1 MNHQKPNLM
10 TVRQVAKTGILPE
23 HALRSMLKSGM
34 ITAVYV
40 GRKAF
45 INYDT
50 LCQQLSR
57 LGERDFSVSLD
68 SKEYRP

>member
-1 MNHQKPNLM
+1 MENQTPRLM
-10 TVRQVAKTGILPE
+10 TVRQVAQTGILPE
-23 HALRSMLKSGM
+23 HALRTLLRSGK

-57 LGERDFSVSLD
+57 LGETDFSSCPANNQHP
-68 SKEYRP
+68 R

>member
-1 MNHQKPNLM
+1 MNHKKPNLM

-57 LGERDFSVSLD
+57 LGEKDFSASLE
-68 SKEYRP
+68 SKEYQP

>member
-1 MNHQKPNLM
+1 MKNQAPRLM
-10 TVRQVAKTGILPE
+10 TVRQVAQTGILPE
-23 HALRSMLKSGM
+23 HALRALLRSGK

-57 LGERDFSVSLD
+57 LGETDFSA
-68 SKEYRP
+68 RPVNN

>member
-1 MNHQKPNLM
+1 MDTQKPTLM
-10 TVRQVAKTGILPE
+10 TVRQIARTGILPE
-23 HALRSMLKSGM
+23 HALRSLLKSRK

-40 GRKAF
+40 GKKAY

-57 LGERDFSVSLD
+57 LGETDFTTG
-68 SKEYRP
+68 

>member
-1 MNHQKPNLM
+1 MDTQKPTLM
-10 TVRQVAKTGILPE
+10 TVRQIARTGILPE
-23 HALRSMLKSGM
+23 HALRSLLKSGR

-40 GRKAF
+40 GRKAY

-57 LGERDFSVSLD
+57 LRETDFTTG
-68 SKEYRP
+68 

>member
-34 ITAVYV
+34 ITAVY
-40 GRKAF
+40 GDGAEEC
-45 INYDT
+45 D
-50 LCQQLSR
+50 
-57 LGERDFSVSLD
+57 
-68 SKEYRP
+68 

>member
-1 MNHQKPNLM
+1 MKHQRPNLM

-23 HALRSMLKSGM
+23 HALRAMLKNGM

-40 GRKAF
+40 GKKAF

-50 LCQQLSR
+50 LCQQLGR
-57 LGERDFSVSLD
+57 LGEKDFSASLD
-68 SKEYRP
+68 SKEHCP

>member
-1 MNHQKPNLM
+1 MDTQKPTLM
-10 TVRQVAKTGILPE
+10 TVRQIARTGILPE
-23 HALRSMLKSGM
+23 HALRSLLKSGR

-40 GRKAF
+40 GRKAY

-57 LGERDFSVSLD
+57 LGETDFTTG
-68 SKEYRP
+68 

>member
-1 MNHQKPNLM
+1 MKHHAPRLM
-10 TVRQVAKTGILPE
+10 TVRQVAQPGILPE
-23 HALRSMLKSGM
+23 HALRALLRSGK

-57 LGERDFSVSLD
+57 LGETDFSPHPVNN
-68 SKEYRP
+68 

>member
-1 MNHQKPNLM
+1 MENQTPRLM
-10 TVRQVAKTGILPE
+10 TVRQVAQTGILPK
-23 HALRSMLKSGM
+23 HALRTLLRSGK

-57 LGERDFSVSLD
+57 LGETDFSA
-68 SKEYRP
+68 RPANN

>member
-1 MNHQKPNLM
+1 MKNQAPRLM
-10 TVRQVAKTGILPE
+10 TVRQVAQTGILPE
-23 HALRSMLKSGM
+23 HALRTLLRSGK

-57 LGERDFSVSLD
+57 LGETDFSV
-68 SKEYRP
+68 RPANN

>member
-1 MNHQKPNLM
+1 MKNKAPRLM
-10 TVRQVAKTGILPE
+10 TVRQVAQTGILPE
-23 HALRSMLKSGM
+23 HALRALLHSGK

-57 LGERDFSVSLD
+57 LGETDFST
-68 SKEYRP
+68 RPVNN

>member
-1 MNHQKPNLM
+1 MDTQKPTLM
-10 TVRQVAKTGILPE
+10 TVRQIARTGILPE
-23 HALRSMLKSGM
+23 HALRSLLKSGR

-40 GRKAF
+40 GRKAY

-57 LGERDFSVSLD
+57 LGESDFTTD
-68 SKEYRP
+68 

>member
-1 MNHQKPNLM
+1 MENQPPRLM
-10 TVRQVAKTGILPE
+10 TVRQVAQTGILPE
-23 HALRSMLKSGM
+23 HALRSLLRRGR

-57 LGERDFSVSLD
+57 LGETDFSS
-68 SKEYRP
+68 RPANNEHPR

>member
-1 MNHQKPNLM
+1 MDTQKPTLM
-10 TVRQVAKTGILPE
+10 TVRQIARTGILPE
-23 HALRSMLKSGM
+23 HALRALLKSGR

-40 GRKAF
+40 GRKAY

-57 LGERDFSVSLD
+57 LGETDFTTG
-68 SKEYRP
+68 

>member
-1 MNHQKPNLM
+1 MGTQNPTLM
-10 TVRQVAKTGILPE
+10 TVRQIARTGILPE
-23 HALRSMLKSGM
+23 HALRSLLKSGR

-40 GRKAF
+40 GRKAY

-57 LGERDFSVSLD
+57 LRETDFTTG
-68 SKEYRP
+68 

>member
-1 MNHQKPNLM
+1 MKNKAPRLM
-10 TVRQVAKTGILPE
+10 TVRQVAQTGILPE
-23 HALRSMLKSGM
+23 HALRALLRSGK
-34 ITAVYV
+34 ITAGYV

-57 LGERDFSVSLD
+57 LGETDFSP
-68 SKEYRP
+68 RPVNN

>member
-1 MNHQKPNLM
+1 MKNKAPRLM
-10 TVRQVAKTGILPE
+10 TVRQVAQTGILPE
-23 HALRSMLKSGM
+23 HALRALLRSEK

-57 LGERDFSVSLD
+57 LGETDFSP
-68 SKEYRP
+68 RPVNN

>member
-1 MNHQKPNLM
+1 MDTQKPTLM
-10 TVRQVAKTGILPE
+10 TVRQIARTGILPE
-23 HALRSMLKSGM
+23 HALRSLLKNGR

-40 GRKAF
+40 GRKAY

-57 LGERDFSVSLD
+57 LGETDFTTC
-68 SKEYRP
+68 

>member
-1 MNHQKPNLM
+1 MDTQKLTLM
-10 TVRQVAKTGILPE
+10 TVRQIARTGILPE
-23 HALRSMLKSGM
+23 HALRSLLKSGR

-40 GRKAF
+40 GRKAY

-57 LGERDFSVSLD
+57 LGETDFTTG
-68 SKEYRP
+68 